1 MIRSMSYRRYF
12 RIAKAMQTGRLNS
25 PKPSMTL
32 SSAVSSSLFDDSRTA
47 PARPM
52 TVATA
57 PAISHLSWA
66 RRSPVAR
73 RQLST

>member
-1 MIRSMSYRRYF
+1 MSYRWYF
-12 RIAKAMQTGRLNS
+12 RIAKMMHTGRLKI
-25 PKPSMTL
+25 PTTRQMTFPRPHRG
-32 SSAVSSSLFDDSRTA
+32 SDWSRNP

-52 TVATA
+52 TAAALPTT
-57 PAISHLSWA
+57 SHLSWT